1 MLDYQLI
8 TTDQALHD
16 RCQHARQHPWVAV
29 DTEFVRTS
37 TYYPQLGLI
46 QMFDGE
52 VLTLIDPLAITDW
65 QPFIALLA
73 DTQITKLLHACSED
87 LEVFWHSFGQM
98 PMPMIDTQVLA
109 AFTGRALSCSFAAL
123 VAETLDV
130 TLDKTESRTD
140 WLARP
145 LSELQCDYAA
155 ADVYWLLPMAH
166 KLIAQMQQ
174 AGWWSQAIQECEA
187 ICQRRREVTD
197 PEHAY
202 RDMAN
207 AWQLRTR
214 QLACLQRLAS
224 WRLNK
229 ARERDM
235 AVNFVVREEHL
246 WQVARYMPG
255 GGLGELEQ
263 LGLSGPEIRYHGR
276 VLLAKVQEA
285 KDLPDEAL
293 PAPVLNL
300 VDRPGYRQ
308 MFKALKEQIQLTAA
322 KTGLSGELLAS
333 RRQINHLISVM
344 WGLTPPK
351 REPDLISGWRG
362 ALFGAQLVTILR
374 QDQSETGL

>member
-1 MLDYQLI
+1 MDYQLI
-8 TTDQALHD
+8 TTDQTLD
-16 RCQHARQHPWVAV
+16 ERCQQARQHRWVAV
-29 DTEFVRTS
+29 DTEFVRTR

-52 VLTLIDPLAITDW
+52 ALTLIDPLAISDW
-65 QPFIALLA
+65 QPFIDLLA
-73 DTQITKLLHACSED
+73 DKPVTKLLHACSED

-98 PMPMIDTQVLA
+98 PVPMIDTQVLA
-109 AFTGRALSCSFAAL
+109 AFTGRALSCGFAVL
-123 VAETLDV
+123 VAETLEV

-145 LSELQCDYAA
+145 LTERQCDYAA

-166 KLIAQMQQ
+166 KLIAETQQ
-174 AGWWSQAIQECEA
+174 AGWWSQAGQECEA
-187 ICQRRREVTD
+187 LCQRRREVTD
-197 PEHAY
+197 HELAY
-202 RDMAN
+202 RDIAN
-207 AWQLRTR
+207 AWQLCTR

-255 GGLGELEQ
+255 SLGELEQ

-276 VLLAKVQEA
+276 SLLDKVQEA
-285 KDLPDEAL
+285 QDLPDEAL

-300 VDRPGYRQ
+300 IDSPGYRQ
-308 MFKALKEQIQLTAA
+308 MFKALKEQIQLTAT

-333 RRQINHLISVM
+333 RRQINHLISVA
-344 WGLTPPK
+344 WGVTPPA
-351 REPDLISGWRG
+351 REPELISGWRG
-362 ALFGAQLVTILR
+362 ALFGTELR
-374 QDQSETGL
+374 AKLGQHEGETHL

>member
-16 RCQHARQHPWVAV
+16 RCQQVRQHPWVAV
-29 DTEFVRTS
+29 DTEFVRTC

-52 VLTLIDPLAITDW
+52 ALTLIDPLAITDW

-73 DTQITKLLHACSED
+73 DEQVTKLLHACSED

-98 PMPMIDTQVLA
+98 PVPMIDTQVLA
-109 AFTGRALSCSFAAL
+109 AFTGRALSCGFAAL

-145 LSELQCDYAA
+145 LSKRQCDYAA

-166 KLIAQMQQ
+166 KLIAQTQQ
-174 AGWWSQAIQECEA
+174 AGWWSQASQECEA
-187 ICQRRREVTD
+187 ICQRRREVAD
-197 PEHAY
+197 PEQTY
-202 RDMAN
+202 RDIAN

-214 QLACLQRLAS
+214 QQACLQRLAS

-255 GGLGELEQ
+255 SLGELEQ

-276 VLLAKVQEA
+276 ALLAKVQEA
-285 KDLPDEAL
+285 QALPDEAL

-344 WGLTPPK
+344 WGLTPPT
-351 REPDLISGWRG
+351 REPDLISGWRCV
-362 ALFGAQLVTILR
+362 LFGAQLVAILR
-374 QDQSETGL
+374 QGQSEAGL